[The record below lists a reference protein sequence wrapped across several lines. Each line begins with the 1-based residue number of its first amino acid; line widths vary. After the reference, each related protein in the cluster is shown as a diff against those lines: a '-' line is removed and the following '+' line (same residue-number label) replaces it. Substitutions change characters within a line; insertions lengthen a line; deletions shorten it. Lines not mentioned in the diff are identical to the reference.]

1 MKKKCTRTTLKE
13 EFDDLAALVV
23 SSIRARERKKKTK
36 RRRGDILKLSLSLSV
51 WLLLLLL
58 LLLLLVVV
66 LKFFFFSILIMGSSR
81 RRKKKHKS
89 SSSSVRVGK
98 VSQTRQFVAVKSV
111 KLPSSGADEHAK
123 TSENETSWNKETSC
137 VNNYSR
143 NGLVSNANRFYYVGG
158 RNALADNVKNM
169 DDDENATRKRK
180 AADETLTEN
189 SDRDELRKAVGERS
203 SSGIAKPK
211 RLTPRQKR
219 ICELLMSKH
228 GKDVEKMFRDIKA
241 NALQKTRGE
250 LKRMLESYEHYEDEN
265 GGDRI
270 RVDFRAPKKRLSIKR
285 AF

>member
-1 MKKKCTRTTLKE
+1 M
-13 EFDDLAALVV
+13 
-23 SSIRARERKKKTK
+23 
-36 RRRGDILKLSLSLSV
+36 
-51 WLLLLLL
+51 
-58 LLLLLVVV
+58 
-66 LKFFFFSILIMGSSR
+66 LKFFFFDTIILMGSSR

-89 SSSSVRVGK
+89 SFSSVRVGK

-111 KLPSSGADEHAK
+111 KLPSGAEHASS
-123 TSENETSWNKETSC
+123 SENETSWNKETSC

-169 DDDENATRKRK
+169 DDDENANARQRK
-180 AADETLTEN
+180 AADKTLTEN
-189 SDRDELRKAVGERS
+189 ADRDELRKAVGERS

-241 NALQKTRGE
+241 NAMQKTRGE

>member
-1 MKKKCTRTTLKE
+1 MCV
-13 EFDDLAALVV
+13 VV
-23 SSIRARERKKKTK
+23 SIRVV
-36 RRRGDILKLSLSLSV
+36 S
-51 WLLLLLL
+51 
-58 LLLLLVVV
+58 VV
-66 LKFFFFSILIMGSSR
+66 LKLFFFDTNIRIMGSSR

-89 SSSSVRVGK
+89 SSSAVRVGK
-98 VSQTRQFVAVKSV
+98 VTRTRQFVEVKPL
-111 KLPSSGADEHAK
+111 KLPSGAKNA
-123 TSENETSWNKETSC
+123 SENETSWNKETSC

-143 NGLVSNANRFYYVGG
+143 NGLVSNANRFYYLGG

-169 DDDENATRKRK
+169 DDDENANARKSK
-180 AADETLTEN
+180 AAEKTLTEN

-241 NALQKTRGE
+241 NAMQKTRGE
-250 LKRMLESYEHYEDEN
+250 LKRMLESYEYYEDEN

>member
-1 MKKKCTRTTLKE
+1 M
-13 EFDDLAALVV
+13 V
-23 SSIRARERKKKTK
+23 
-36 RRRGDILKLSLSLSV
+36 LKL
-51 WLLLLLL
+51 
-58 LLLLLVVV
+58 
-66 LKFFFFSILIMGSSR
+66 FFFDTNIRIMGSSR

-89 SSSSVRVGK
+89 SSSAVRVGK
-98 VSQTRQFVAVKSV
+98 VTRTRQFVEVKPL
-111 KLPSSGADEHAK
+111 KLPSGAKNA
-123 TSENETSWNKETSC
+123 SENETSWNKETSC

-143 NGLVSNANRFYYVGG
+143 NGLVSNANRFYYLGG

-169 DDDENATRKRK
+169 DDDENANARKRK
-180 AADETLTEN
+180 AADKTLTEN
-189 SDRDELRKAVGERS
+189 ADRDELRKAVGERS

-241 NALQKTRGE
+241 NAMQKTRGE
-250 LKRMLESYEHYEDEN
+250 LKRMLESYEYYEDEN

>member
-1 MKKKCTRTTLKE
+1 M
-13 EFDDLAALVV
+13 
-23 SSIRARERKKKTK
+23 
-36 RRRGDILKLSLSLSV
+36 
-51 WLLLLLL
+51 
-58 LLLLLVVV
+58 
-66 LKFFFFSILIMGSSR
+66 LKFFFFDTILLLMGSSR

-89 SSSSVRVGK
+89 SSSSVKVGK
-98 VSQTRQFVAVKSV
+98 LSQTRQFVAVKSV

-143 NGLVSNANRFYYVGG
+143 NGLVSNANRFYHVGG
-158 RNALADNVKNM
+158 RNALADNVKNV
-169 DDDENATRKRK
+169 DDDENANGRKRK
-180 AADETLTEN
+180 AADKTLTEN
-189 SDRDELRKAVGERS
+189 ADRDELRKAVGEKS

-219 ICELLMSKH
+219 ICEMLMSKH

-241 NALQKTRGE
+241 NAMQKTRGE

>member
-1 MKKKCTRTTLKE
+1 MEKMYSDDERGK
-13 EFDDLAALVV
+13 FDLAALVV
-23 SSIRARERKKKTK
+23 SKRERERRRQRETK
-36 RRRGDILKLSLSLSV
+36 RRYTKAFSLWWLLSV
-51 WLLLLLL
+51 
-58 LLLLLVVV
+58 VGVRV
-66 LKFFFFSILIMGSSR
+66 LKFFFFDTILLLMGSSR

-89 SSSSVRVGK
+89 SSSSVKVGK

-123 TSENETSWNKETSC
+123 ESENETSWNKETSC

-169 DDDENATRKRK
+169 DDDENANARKRK
-180 AADETLTEN
+180 AADKTLTEN
-189 SDRDELRKAVGERS
+189 ADRDELRKAVGEKS

-219 ICELLMSKH
+219 TCELLMSKH

-241 NALQKTRGE
+241 NAMQKTRGE

>member
-1 MKKKCTRTTLKE
+1 MYSDDPKE

-23 SSIRARERKKKTK
+23 SSIKARERKKKTK
-36 RRRGDILKLSLSLSV
+36 RRRGDILKLSLSISLW
-51 WLLLLLL
+51 WLLLLLVVV
-58 LLLLLVVV
+58 LVVV

-89 SSSSVRVGK
+89 SSSSVKVGK
-98 VSQTRQFVAVKSV
+98 VSQTRQFVEVKPL
-111 KLPSSGADEHAK
+111 KLPSSGAEHAK
-123 TSENETSWNKETSC
+123 ESENETSWNKETSC

-241 NALQKTRGE
+241 NAMQKTRGE